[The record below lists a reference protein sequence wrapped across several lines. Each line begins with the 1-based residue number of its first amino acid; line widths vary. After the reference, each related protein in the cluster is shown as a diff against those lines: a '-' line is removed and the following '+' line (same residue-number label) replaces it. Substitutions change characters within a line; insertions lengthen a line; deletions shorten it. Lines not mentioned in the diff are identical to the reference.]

1 MRILGISE
9 GSHDACWALIENGRI
24 LEAHHAER
32 HSGLKN
38 DKWLNPDL
46 LPDADV
52 IVGHQFLDK
61 VNERRKWSC
70 QKPMKRNIV
79 PDVEYNHHETHAWA
93 GWATSPFDD
102 CDILTIDAI
111 GEWDTASA
119 WEVRDGIWKQTWG
132 MKYPKSYGLPY
143 SQITEQLGYKSMQDE
158 YIIMAMA
165 ALGGRYDR
173 EDPKLFGFID
183 AVPKL
188 APMFCGASHNLHYL
202 FQPRYENQRINIT
215 KMTTQK
221 ARDLARNVQ
230 SHYEYYLTKLI
241 QRHTSHENL
250 ILGGGCALNCVANSK
265 IQGKSPNQFMDYW
278 KRNVWIMPN
287 PGDGGSALGAAARHY
302 GKKLKWKGP
311 YLGTEVP
318 KMDPQ
323 KIVNEL
329 LNKGIA
335 AVCSGRAEFGPRA
348 LGNRSLLAD
357 PRGKITKL
365 QIDLLK
371 ERKEQWRPYAPAIL
385 AEHYD
390 EYFKGPASEYMQF
403 VSWHKTESLPL
414 VAATDWSARVQ
425 LVEEDCE
432 SVLREVLE
440 LWYKKTG
447 CPALLNT
454 SLNRKGAPI
463 IDNMVDYKKYTWWS
477 KLNDIS

>member
-9 GSHDACWALIENGRI
+9 GSHDACWTLIENGRI

-32 HSGLKN
+32 HSYNKN
-38 DKWLNPDL
+38 EKWLNPDL

-61 VNERRKWSC
+61 VNERRKWAGQS
-70 QKPMKRNIV
+70 PPIKRNISV
-79 PDVEYNHHETHAWA
+79 DYEYNHHETHAWA

-143 SQITEQLGYKSMQDE
+143 SQITSQLGYEPMQDE
-158 YIIMAMA
+158 YIIMGMA

-173 EDPKLFGFID
+173 KDPKLFGFID

-188 APMFCGASHNLHYL
+188 APMFCGASHNIHYL
-202 FQPRYENQRINIT
+202 FTPRYENQRIDIS
-215 KMTTQK
+215 KITTQK

-230 SHYEYYLTKLI
+230 AHYEYYLTKLI
-241 QRHTSHENL
+241 QRHTSHKNL

-265 IQGKSPNQFMDYW
+265 IQGKNI
-278 KRNVWIMPN
+278 WIMPN
-287 PGDGGSALGAAARHY
+287 PGDGGSSLGAAARHY

-318 KMDPQ
+318 RMDPQ
-323 KIVNEL
+323 KIVDEL
-329 LNKGIA
+329 LKTGIA
-335 AVCSGRAEFGPRA
+335 AVCSGKAEFGPRA

-357 PRGKITKL
+357 PRGKRFAYGKITKL
-365 QIDLLK
+365 QIDKLK
-371 ERKEQWRPYAPAIL
+371 GRTEEWRPFAPAIL

-390 EYFKGPASEYMQF
+390 EYFQGPASEYMQF
-403 VSWHKTESLPL
+403 TAKHKTEKLPL
-414 VAATDWSARVQ
+414 VTATNWSARVQ
-425 LVEEDCE
+425 LVEKDCE

-440 LWYKKTG
+440 LWYEKTG
-447 CPALLNT
+447 CPVLLNT
-454 SLNRKGAPI
+454 SLNRKGMPI
-463 IDNMVDYKKYTWWS
+463 IDNMDDYKNYIKWS
-477 KLNDIS
+477 GLNDIS

>member
-32 HSGLKN
+32 HSHNKN
-38 DKWLNPDL
+38 EKWLNPDL

-61 VNERRKWSC
+61 VNERRKWSY
-70 QKPMKRNIV
+70 QKPMERNIV

-143 SQITEQLGYKSMQDE
+143 SQVTSQLGYKPMQDE

-165 ALGGRYDR
+165 ALGGRYKR
-173 EDPKLFGFID
+173 TDPKLFGLVD

-188 APMFCGASHNLHYL
+188 APMFGGASHNVHYV
-202 FQPRYENQRINIT
+202 FTPRYENQRIDIS
-215 KMTTQK
+215 KITTQK

-241 QRHTSHENL
+241 QRHTSHKNL

-265 IQGKSPNQFMDYW
+265 IQGKNI
-278 KRNVWIMPN
+278 WIMPN

-318 KMDPQ
+318 RMDPQ
-323 KIVNEL
+323 KIVDEL
-329 LNKGIA
+329 LNTGIA

-357 PRGKITKL
+357 PKGGRRFPHPHITKDT
-365 QIDLLK
+365 IDRLK
-371 ERKEQWRPYAPAIL
+371 NRQSWRPFSPAIL

-390 EYFKGPASEYMQF
+390 EYFMGTQNKYMQF
-403 VSWHKTESLPL
+403 VSQHKQNGFTL
-414 VAATDWSARVQ
+414 VTHIDNSARVQ
-425 LVEEDCE
+425 IVTKDC
-432 SVLREVLE
+432 SSILREVLE
-440 LWYKKTG
+440 LWNKKTG
-447 CPALLNT
+447 CPMLLNT
-454 SLNRKGAPI
+454 SLNVAGEPI
-463 IDNMVDYKKYTWWS
+463 VNTMDDYRNFIKWS
-477 KLNDIS
+477 SLNDIS

>member
-32 HSGLKN
+32 HSKEKN
-38 DKWLNPDL
+38 DKWLNPKL

-61 VNERRKWSC
+61 VNERRKWSY
-70 QKPMKRNIV
+70 QKPMERNIV

-93 GWATSPFDD
+93 GWATSPFND

-119 WEVRDGIWKQTWG
+119 WEVRDSVWKQTWG

-173 EDPKLFGFID
+173 KDPKLFGFVD

-188 APMFCGASHNLHYL
+188 APMFCGASHISHYL
-202 FQPRYENQRINIT
+202 FTPRYENQRIDIS

-230 SHYEYYLTKLI
+230 SHYEFYLTKLI
-241 QRHTSHENL
+241 QRHTSHKNL

-265 IQGKSPNQFMDYW
+265 IRGKNI
-278 KRNVWIMPN
+278 WIMPN

-318 KMDPQ
+318 RMDPQ
-323 KIVNEL
+323 KIVDEL
-329 LNKGIA
+329 LNTGIA
-335 AVCSGRAEFGPRA
+335 AVCSGKAEFGPRA

-365 QIDLLK
+365 QIDKLK
-371 ERKEQWRPYAPAIL
+371 ERTEAWRPFAPAIL
-385 AEHYD
+385 AEEYD
-390 EYFKGPASEYMQF
+390 EYFIGPASEYMQF
-403 VSWHKTESLPL
+403 TALHNTENQRRNKPTLLPL
-414 VAATDWSARVQ
+414 VTAIDNSARVQ
-425 LVEEDCE
+425 LVEKNCE

-440 LWYKKTG
+440 LWNKETG
-447 CPALLNT
+447 CPVLLNT
-454 SLNRKGAPI
+454 SLNRKGRPI
-463 IDNMVDYKKYTWWS
+463 VDNMYDYKNYIEWS
-477 KLNDIS
+477 GLNDIS

>member
-1 MRILGISE
+1 MKILGISE

-32 HSGLKN
+32 HSHIKN
-38 DKWLNPDL
+38 DKWLNPKL

-61 VNERRKWSC
+61 VNERRKWSY
-70 QKPMKRNIV
+70 QEPMKRNIV

-143 SQITEQLGYKSMQDE
+143 SQITSQLGYTPMQDE

-173 EDPKLFGFID
+173 KDPKLFGFVD

-188 APMFCGASHNLHYL
+188 APMFCGYSHIDHYL
-202 FQPRYENQRINIT
+202 FHPRYENQRIDIS
-215 KMTTQK
+215 KMTIPK

-230 SHYEYYLTKLI
+230 SHYEFYLTKLI
-241 QRHTSHENL
+241 QRHTSHKNL

-265 IQGKSPNQFMDYW
+265 IRGKNI
-278 KRNVWIMPN
+278 WIMPN

-318 KMDPQ
+318 RMDPQ
-323 KIVNEL
+323 KIVDEL
-329 LNKGIA
+329 LDWGIA

-357 PRGKITKL
+357 PRGKVTKL
-365 QIDLLK
+365 QIDKLK
-371 ERKEQWRPYAPAIL
+371 GRKEQWRPFAPAIL
-385 AEHYD
+385 AEEYD
-390 EYFKGPASEYMQF
+390 EYFIGPASEYMQF
-403 VSWHKTESLPL
+403 TALHNTENQRRNKPTLLPL
-414 VAATDWSARVQ
+414 VTAIDNSARVQ
-425 LVEEDCE
+425 LVEKNCE

-440 LWYKKTG
+440 LWNKETG
-447 CPALLNT
+447 CPVLLNT
-454 SLNRKGAPI
+454 SLNRKGMPI
-463 IDNMVDYKKYTWWS
+463 VDNMYDYKNYIEWS
-477 KLNDIS
+477 GLNDIS